1 MAKIKNRFSKKIF
14 WEGVSI
20 LFRELKPHKKTVWF
34 LVILST
40 LGAVFE
46 AFVPLM
52 AGKIFD
58 AIIKIVEN
66 PLLSLVSI
74 FGIIIVWFGLKF
86 LSDVLHWKIG
96 LSNQKL
102 GVVLEAEYTAKGFGR
117 LFELPIALHKEK
129 KHGEIGDRIM
139 RAAGRLE
146 EIVTRVSVNL
156 LPSFLS
162 IVVALAITLLIN
174 WQLTAILLVA
184 ILLYVVVLWRSVP
197 PLAGIQSKMHK
208 AYNRAFG
215 KAWDSLDNIQE
226 IKQAATEDYEQNRIR
241 ENFLKKAAPLWVRM
255 MDIYM
260 KLDFVQRILI
270 SLCQL
275 SIFVLSVFFV
285 RDGLITPGQ
294 LVAFNGYAAMIFGP
308 FVILGQN
315 WQVVQNGFIALTR
328 AERII
333 ELPAEE
339 YIPEQSTPFKE
350 IGGDIVFKNVS
361 FSYKTSE
368 NYILKDVSF
377 GVKPGE
383 RMAIVGE
390 SGVGKT
396 TLINLLLGL
405 YFPQKGKIFVD
416 GKDIRKIDLKSYRS
430 RVGVVSQ
437 EPTLFNDTIGRNIS
451 YGSFGKSGKEIVRA
465 VNRAHADEFID
476 KFPKK
481 YKQLVGW
488 KGIKLSIGQKQR
500 IALARAFLKDPDI
513 LILDEPTSALDAKS
527 EQLIKESLEE
537 LMKGRTTFII
547 AHRLSTIREADK
559 ILVFDKGRLV
569 EQGKHD
575 ELMGIKNGVYREF
588 YELQNKTS

>member
-241 ENFLKKAAPLWVRM
+241 ESFLKKAAPLWVRM

-416 GKDIRKIDLKSYRS
+416 GKDIRKINLKSYRS

-451 YGSFGKSGKEIVRA
+451 YGSFGKSGKEIVKA

>member
-241 ENFLKKAAPLWVRM
+241 ESFLKKAAPLWVRM

-416 GKDIRKIDLKSYRS
+416 GKDIRKINLKSYRS

>member
-241 ENFLKKAAPLWVRM
+241 ESFLKKAAPLWVRM

-285 RDGLITPGQ
+285 
-294 LVAFNGYAAMIFGP
+294 
-308 FVILGQN
+308 
-315 WQVVQNGFIALTR
+315 
-328 AERII
+328 
-333 ELPAEE
+333 
-339 YIPEQSTPFKE
+339 
-350 IGGDIVFKNVS
+350 
-361 FSYKTSE
+361 
-368 NYILKDVSF
+368 
-377 GVKPGE
+377 
-383 RMAIVGE
+383 
-390 SGVGKT
+390 
-396 TLINLLLGL
+396 
-405 YFPQKGKIFVD
+405 
-416 GKDIRKIDLKSYRS
+416 
-430 RVGVVSQ
+430 
-437 EPTLFNDTIGRNIS
+437 
-451 YGSFGKSGKEIVRA
+451 
-465 VNRAHADEFID
+465 
-476 KFPKK
+476 
-481 YKQLVGW
+481 
-488 KGIKLSIGQKQR
+488 
-500 IALARAFLKDPDI
+500 
-513 LILDEPTSALDAKS
+513 
-527 EQLIKESLEE
+527 
-537 LMKGRTTFII
+537 
-547 AHRLSTIREADK
+547 
-559 ILVFDKGRLV
+559 
-569 EQGKHD
+569 
-575 ELMGIKNGVYREF
+575 
-588 YELQNKTS
+588 

>member
-241 ENFLKKAAPLWVRM
+241 ESFLKKAAPLWVRM